1 VKRILFLCGRNLA
14 RSPTAEAVFARY
26 DGVETASAGTS
37 KDADTPLSNELV
49 EWADIIFVMEQSHRA
64 KLAAVFRTALKG
76 KRVVCLDIP
85 DDYAF
90 MDAELIRILKAKVTR
105 FLT

>member
-1 VKRILFLCGRNLA
+1 MTRILFVCGRNRA
-14 RSPTAEAVFARY
+14 RSPTAEAVFASH
-26 DGVETASAGTS
+26 DGIEAASAGTS
-37 KDADTPLSNELV
+37 KDSDTPLSDELI

-64 KLAAVFRTALKG
+64 KLAAGFRAALKG

-90 MDAELIRILKAKVTR
+90 MDAELVRMLKAKVTR
-105 FLT
+105 HLT